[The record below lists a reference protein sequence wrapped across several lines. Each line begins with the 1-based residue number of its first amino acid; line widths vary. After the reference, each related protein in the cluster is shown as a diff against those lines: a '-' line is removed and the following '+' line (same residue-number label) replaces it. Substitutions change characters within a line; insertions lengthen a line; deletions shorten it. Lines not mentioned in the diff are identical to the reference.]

1 MSYMSRPER
10 LEPETL
16 ADIKARHAEGD
27 PGNGCGCDMARH
39 RWLICDYHEG
49 FNDAIDQQRR
59 KARQIEQVAATA
71 FGDTQPPTDIRWLGT
86 EQERQRNAQTLTEFW
101 AALDSGTLE
110 RNAKD
115 QT

>member
-1 MSYMSRPER
+1 MSYMSRPEA

-27 PGNGCGCDMARH
+27 PGNGCDCDMARH

-49 FNDAIDQQRR
+49 YDDALDQQRR
-59 KARQIEQVAATA
+59 KARQIEQVAAIA
-71 FGDTQPPTDIRWLGT
+71 FGGTQPPTDTTTPEMGHLRQGGT
-86 EQERQRNAQTLTEFW
+86 VALTELW

>member
-27 PGNGCGCDMARH
+27 PGCECGCNMSRE
-39 RWLICDYHEG
+39 RWLICDYHDG
-49 FNDAIDQQRR
+49 FNDALDQYRR

-71 FGDTQPPTDIRWLGT
+71 SGDTQPPTDTTTPEIEHLRQGST
-86 EQERQRNAQTLTEFW
+86 EALIEFW
-101 AALDSGTLE
+101 AALDAGTLE

>member
-1 MSYMSRPER
+1 MSYMSRPEA

-27 PGNGCGCDMARH
+27 PGCECGCDMTRD

-59 KARQIEQVAATA
+59 KARQIDESAVAASGDA
-71 FGDTQPPTDIRWLGT
+71 EPSGDTATPEI
-86 EQERQRNAQTLTEFW
+86 EQERPRDTQTFRQFW
-101 AALDSGTLE
+101 AALDAGTIE
-110 RNAKD
+110 RNPRSEP
-115 QT
+115 